1 MFIYDFPFFF
11 SMKGSRLSLY
21 HCIPAV
27 CEETW
32 HLGIRVCFGLVICLT
47 CLRGNYASNGA
58 PTRDDLAQQTLGLYN
73 LCLKRQFK
81 LDDFADCDLRMI
93 WGWSFTIWE
102 DNSLTFES
110 ANGPL
115 FLTLQSLTED
125 FTAHCHIRISIETD
139 HILTSDHPDSPK
151 FFSRISN
158 LSPTK
163 KPSNLKLP
171 IAGTAGNPANPFM
184 VDTPGPG
191 SASPA
196 WELRS
201 CSYRGGTGWSF
212 WPKMLGFSPTNAMG
226 FSVGFSYCKWSALL
240 GGVKWGLVPQKKEN
254 SHNIRMDSTLPSGAL
269 NTYDVRIIFEGADC
283 TIYDWN

>member
-1 MFIYDFPFFF
+1 MVSDWNYLTYYSTLDDLFMFIYDFPFFF

-47 CLRGNYASNGA
+47 CRNRGNYASNGA

-110 ANGPL
+110 ANGPPFL
-115 FLTLQSLTED
+115 F
-125 FTAHCHIRISIETD
+125 
-139 HILTSDHPDSPK
+139 PK
-151 FFSRISN
+151 FNRRLHSK
-158 LSPTK
+158 LSYPNIHRNRSYSHK
-163 KPSNLKLP
+163 W
-171 IAGTAGNPANPFM
+171 
-184 VDTPGPG
+184 
-191 SASPA
+191 SP
-196 WELRS
+196 
-201 CSYRGGTGWSF
+201 
-212 WPKMLGFSPTNAMG
+212 GFSQI
-226 FSVGFSYCKWSALL
+226 FLS
-240 GGVKWGLVPQKKEN
+240 KKRDLK
-254 SHNIRMDSTLPSGAL
+254 S
-269 NTYDVRIIFEGADC
+269 
-283 TIYDWN
+283 